1 MDEWINFES
10 ELIWVVWVIWVR
22 KIVVT
27 KIVRKERWENETI
40 GITKITKDN
49 EDNEKLIKKL
59 ILAVDKI
66 TTKITNRKWVDSWIA
81 KFF

>member
-1 MDEWINFES
+1 MTLWHWDKS
-10 ELIWVVWVIWVR
+10 LR
-22 KIVVT
+22 QS
-27 KIVRKERWENETI
+27 

-59 ILAVDKI
+59 ILTVGKI

-81 KFF
+81 KNFFNR